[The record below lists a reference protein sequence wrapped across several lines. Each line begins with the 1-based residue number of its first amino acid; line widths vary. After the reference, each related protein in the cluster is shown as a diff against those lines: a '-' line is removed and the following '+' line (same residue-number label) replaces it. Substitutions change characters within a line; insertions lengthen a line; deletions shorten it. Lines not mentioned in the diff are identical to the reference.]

1 MNTIY
6 KEGPQENWSNIPMMF
21 MGTFQNRDFDLL
33 LKNVQIGI
41 ENGVTGFDTAP
52 SYRTEDILGKVIKRV
67 LADGIVER
75 SDLFVSDKIDA
86 WQMQKNNGNV
96 RSFVIDALQKMQ
108 LSYFDLIL
116 IHWPIPEYLYS
127 TFKSLSELKKEGL
140 IRNTGVCNV
149 RLGHLKRIQSNVGV
163 LPDFI
168 QNEIHPLNT
177 CDEVVK
183 WCNEKDIKIMA
194 YSPLCRMNS
203 KIIESSTLKELS
215 VKYNKTIGQI
225 ILRWHLER
233 GVIPV
238 FMSHNPKRIVEN
250 TEIRDFS
257 LEKGDIERINAMNEN
272 YKIFLESNGCPGYE
286 IH

>member
-1 MNTIY
+1 MTKTPWI
-6 KEGPQENWSNIPMMF
+6 F
-21 MGTFQNRDFDLL
+21 MGTFQNKDFEMLL
-33 LKNVQIGI
+33 NNVRVGI
-41 ENGVTGFDTAP
+41 QNGVFGFDTAP
-52 SYRTEDILGKVIKRV
+52 SYKTERLLGTVLKTLITKEVVKR
-67 LADGIVER
+67 E
-75 SDLFVSDKIDA
+75 DLFVSDKIDA
-86 WQMQKNNGNV
+86 WQMQAGNGNV
-96 RSFVIDALQKMQ
+96 RSCVVDALQKMQ
-108 LSYFDLIL
+108 LSYFDLML
-116 IHWPIPEYLYS
+116 IHWPIPEYLFS
-127 TFKSLSELKKEGL
+127 TFKSLSALKEEGV
-140 IRNTGVCNV
+140 IRNIGLCNV

-194 YSPLCRMNS
+194 YSPLCRMNA
-203 KIIESSTLKELS
+203 KILESTTLKELS
-215 VKYNKTIGQI
+215 SKYNKTIGQI

-233 GVIPV
+233 GIIPI
-238 FMSHNPKRIVEN
+238 FMSHNPKRIAEN
-250 TEIRDFS
+250 TEIRVFS

>member
-1 MNTIY
+1 
-6 KEGPQENWSNIPMMF
+6 
-21 MGTFQNRDFDLL
+21 MGTFQNKDFEMLL
-33 LKNVQIGI
+33 NNVRVGI
-41 ENGVTGFDTAP
+41 QNGVFGFDTAP
-52 SYRTEDILGKVIKRV
+52 SYKTERLLGTVLKTLITKEVVKR
-67 LADGIVER
+67 E
-75 SDLFVSDKIDA
+75 DLFVSDKIDA
-86 WQMQKNNGNV
+86 WQMQAGNGNV
-96 RSFVIDALQKMQ
+96 RSCVVDALQKMQ
-108 LSYFDLIL
+108 LSYFDLML

-127 TFKSLSELKKEGL
+127 TFKSLSALKEEGV
-140 IRNTGVCNV
+140 IRNIGLCNV

-183 WCNEKDIKIMA
+183 WCNEKDIKVMA
-194 YSPLCRMNS
+194 YSPLCRMNA
-203 KIIESSTLKELS
+203 KILESTTLKELS
-215 VKYNKTIGQI
+215 SKYNKTIGQI

-233 GVIPV
+233 GIIPI
-238 FMSHNPKRIVEN
+238 FMSHNPKRIAEN

>member
-1 MNTIY
+1 
-6 KEGPQENWSNIPMMF
+6 
-21 MGTFQNRDFDLL
+21 MGTFQNKDFEMLL
-33 LKNVQIGI
+33 NNVRVGI
-41 ENGVTGFDTAP
+41 QNGVFGFDTAP
-52 SYRTEDILGKVIKRV
+52 SYKTERLLGTVLKTLITKEVVKR
-67 LADGIVER
+67 EY
-75 SDLFVSDKIDA
+75 LFVSDKIDA
-86 WQMQKNNGNV
+86 WQMQAGNGNV
-96 RSFVIDALQKMQ
+96 RSCVVDALQKMQ

-127 TFKSLSELKKEGL
+127 TIKSLSELKKEGL